1 VRRAQTL
8 AATPWQDYKSF
19 VDIGA
24 AQGRVPVTIARA
36 HNRLSGGGYD
46 FMSAAD
52 DEKMHD
58 DPWRIDTVLGPTG
71 SLRFKALIRRPRP

>member
-46 FMSAAD
+46 FMS
-52 DEKMHD
+52 
-58 DPWRIDTVLGPTG
+58 ILTG
-71 SLRFKALIRRPRP
+71 SPSAARLVGRYLLTFHVTALVACPS